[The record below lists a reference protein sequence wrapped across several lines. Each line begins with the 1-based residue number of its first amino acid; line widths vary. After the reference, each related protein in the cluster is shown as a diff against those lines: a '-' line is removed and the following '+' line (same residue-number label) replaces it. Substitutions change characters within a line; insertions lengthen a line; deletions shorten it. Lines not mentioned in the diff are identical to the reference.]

1 MTTRFTTKSPRRRA
15 LLAIAT
21 FAGFLLALAPTMAPA
36 EEVGTI
42 AAIEPTAEIE
52 RGGEQIPVTLGA
64 AVLLGDTLRTGPTGK
79 LRVVFRDESVVNLT
93 GGTELVVNEQVFKPE
108 EGTFTSVLGVVR
120 GKVRAMV
127 SEYYSNPGA
136 SFQVE
141 TRTAVAG
148 ARGTDFVVVYD
159 ERRETTDVVGVS
171 GRIAVSSPLA
181 LEGSSVLVTE
191 REMTSVAL
199 GKLPTAP
206 IRLDDLLFRQ
216 YLDGLEFIGT
226 GRPESLALAAPLL
239 NGDGVPDDDRP
250 EVADVGGLPSIDLP
264 LPGEPIYGIPDVS
277 TLLDQPPF
285 AVNAEPGLG
294 IRF

>member
-1 MTTRFTTKSPRRRA
+1 MTTRLITSFV
-15 LLAIAT
+15 
-21 FAGFLLALAPTMAPA
+21 GFVLALAPAMVSA

-52 RGGEQIPVTLGA
+52 RGGEQIAATLGA
-64 AVLLGDTLRTGPTGK
+64 AVQLGDTLRTGPTGR

-93 GGTELVVNEQVFKPE
+93 GGTELVINEQVFRPE
-108 EGTFTSVLGVVR
+108 EGTFSSVMGVVR

-136 SFQVE
+136 SFHLE

-159 ERRETTDVVGVS
+159 ENKQVTEVVGVS
-171 GRIAVSSPLA
+171 GRIAVTSPVA
-181 LEGSSVLVTE
+181 LGGNSVLVTE
-191 REMTSVAL
+191 HEMTSVAL

-216 YLDGLEFIGT
+216 YLDGLEFIGS
-226 GRPESLALAAPLL
+226 GRPESLAFTTPLL
-239 NGDGVPDDDRP
+239 NGDGVPP
-250 EVADVGGLPSIDLP
+250 ADLP
-264 LPGEPIYGIPDVS
+264 EPAIAGVPAVESPVPGEPVYGIPDVS